1 MPDPRPPSSF
11 ATWLDEALSGIVL
24 PMLAIVAMA
33 AAGGMYLVGVLSE
46 GATAGVLI
54 ALASLAAAAAVLRPA
69 LTGRVDPVGRW
80 LTVAAASGTLLLT
93 GAPALATVNPGQPLV
108 EGDLSARGDA
118 FPLPSFTPGR
128 ARLLVHANLPAAGV
142 PQASFVLAGPNPPV
156 RGHLERTISYARVGR
171 GGRAAV
177 PHDHSSAYLEAKLA
191 GARSISLERLDGET
205 AGPLHVAVYRDLLP
219 TAAHVALALLV
230 LAVAAA
236 AQARLRRGS
245 GAAFAGMALAFGLLV
260 AENATPDAA
269 VGTALG
275 AVLLGG
281 FTGAV
286 AGALAGWIARRL
298 VAPPAEAPRSARGR

>member
-1 MPDPRPPSSF
+1 MPDPRPPSSL
-11 ATWLDEALSGIVL
+11 ALWLDESLTGIVL
-24 PMLAIVAMA
+24 PMTAIVGLA

-46 GATAGVLI
+46 GATAAVLI

-69 LTGRVDPVGRW
+69 LTGLVDPVGRW
-80 LTVAAASGTLLLT
+80 LTLSAAAGTLLLT
-93 GAPALATVNPGQPLV
+93 GVPALATVHPGRPLV
-108 EGDLSARGDA
+108 EGDLAARGDA
-118 FPLPSFTPGR
+118 FPLPSSTPGR
-128 ARLLVHANLPAAGV
+128 ARLLVHANLPATGV
-142 PQASFVLAGPNPPV
+142 PKATFVLAGPNPPV

-177 PHDHSSAYLEAKLA
+177 PHDHSSAYLEARLA
-191 GARSISLERLDGET
+191 DARAIVLERLDGET
-205 AGPLHVAVYRDLLP
+205 SGPLHVAVYRDVLP
-219 TAAHVALALLV
+219 TVAHAVLALLV
-230 LAVAAA
+230 LALAAG
-236 AQARLRRGS
+236 AQARLRRGA

-281 FTGAV
+281 FAGAV

-298 VAPPAEAPRSARGR
+298 VAPAAVAPRGAGGR